1 VSCWALIAVK
11 ERAAG
16 KQRLASA
23 LNPEARSTLVED
35 MLARVVHATRH
46 ASTID
51 HVAIVSPEHSDIDN
65 AVTWLPDSGLGL
77 NSALDA
83 AAHELAQHGADE
95 LLILPGDLPLLTARE
110 IDELITR
117 GRSCGV
123 ALAPDRQRRGT
134 NAIYTRLPPRFE
146 WCFGIDS
153 WARHL
158 AAARLSC
165 EPAIVV
171 APGLAFD
178 VDEPDDLSLWPA
190 LLPQP
195 QNRVTCESA
204 S

>member
-16 KQRLASA
+16 KQRLAST
-23 LNPEARSTLVED
+23 LNRAARSALVED
-35 MLARVVHATRH
+35 MLTRVVHATRL
-46 ASTID
+46 ATTID
-51 HVAIVSPEHSDIDN
+51 HVAIVSPERSAIDS

-77 NSALDA
+77 NSALDS
-83 AAHELAQHGADE
+83 AAHALAGRGADE

-110 IDELITR
+110 VDELITR

-123 ALAPDRQRRGT
+123 ALAPDRQRLGT
-134 NAIYTRLPPRFE
+134 NAIYTRLPCRFE
-146 WCFGIDS
+146 WCFGVES

-158 AAARLSC
+158 AGARLAC
-165 EPAIVV
+165 DPAIVV

-178 VDEPDDLSLWPA
+178 VDEPDDLTLWPVP
-190 LLPQP
+190 LPP
-195 QNRVTCESA
+195 LQNRVACESA